1 MRPPAGK
8 PPGKAPPGRA
18 PPAGK
23 PPGKAKEAA
32 PAKETKKGGAPA
44 AGKGPAAPPIHWFYS
59 WIKKEPFGDNIPAP
73 IEKVDQGGDDSLSL
87 DLSDIDTGRT
97 GDPGDIFNEN
107 SKPAPPAPAALSM
120 VEQLAAAKLKSV
132 GSSNE

>member
-1 MRPPAGK
+1 MRPPTGK

-23 PPGKAKEAA
+23 PPAKGKEAA
-32 PAKETKKGGAPA
+32 PAKDAKKGGAA
-44 AGKGPAAPPIHWFYS
+44 AGGKGPTAPPIHWFYS

-87 DLSDIDTGRT
+87 DLSDID
-97 GDPGDIFNEN
+97 N
-107 SKPAPPAPAALSM
+107 
-120 VEQLAAAKLKSV
+120 
-132 GSSNE
+132 